1 MDKDNKN
8 TELNNK
14 DEKLHISDVSD
25 SDLINQ
31 IKKCKN
37 DVIEDMEMCGYPMEA
52 PLIESLVNL
61 IRLIEK
67 L

>member
-8 TELNNK
+8 TELNNT